1 MLWWPKVFAIW
12 AAAWRF
18 KKQANGP
25 NRRIPCIWLFP
36 GASKVRFHTVFIDKP
51 GLRLKRKCCFPQ
63 VFHRGLKER
72 ISTPCPTCRWRRDAL
87 VAQTWKSKA
96 FLHGMVVDSF
106 LKAFF
111 KVARSGALVVSSDF
125 YCKKYRKPYVFSRF
139 RSRKPFSRGGKGGR
153 PWAGPAECAMAV

>member
-1 MLWWPKVFAIW
+1 MHIKALLCTVWWSKVFAILAPVW
-12 AAAWRF
+12 PF
-18 KKQANGP
+18 EKQAHDP

-96 FLHGMVVDSF
+96 FLHGMVVGSF

-111 KVARSGALVVSSDF
+111 AVARSGALVVSSDV
-125 YCKKYRKPYVFSRF
+125 YCKRH
-139 RSRKPFSRGGKGGR
+139 
-153 PWAGPAECAMAV
+153 